1 MPNYRKLYESVFGEI
16 PKDDLGRSYEVHHI
30 DGNHSNNSIENL
42 LCVSIEEHYNIHF
55 TQGDF
60 NAANLAAERMNLP
73 HLKIIGFKNP
83 HSEEAKQNMRK
94 PKSNKENYKKPK
106 SLQHKES
113 IRLARLGTTRSQSTK
128 LKLSLCKAGKTPSQN
143 LIKAVCPFC
152 NKEGQQIAMK
162 RWHFTNCKQKEV
174 AYA

>member
-1 MPNYRKLYESVFGEI
+1 MPNYRKLYESVFGKI

-30 DGNHSNNSIENL
+30 DGNHNNNSIENL
-42 LCVSIEEHYNIHF
+42 LCVSIEEHYNIHL

-60 NAANLAAERMNLP
+60 NAANLIATRINLP
-73 HLKIIGFKNP
+73 YYKKTGFKNP

-94 PKSNKENYKKPK
+94 PKSSKENYRKPK
-106 SLQHKES
+106 SLEHKEA
-113 IRLARLGTTRSQSTK
+113 IRAVRLGTTRSESTK
-128 LKLSLCKAGKTPSQN
+128 LKLSLCKIGKTPSQN
-143 LIKAVCPFC
+143 LIKTVCPFC
-152 NKEGQQIAMK
+152 NKEGQHIAMK